1 MALFFTL
8 LPVYIMGN
16 LHCMSMCGPLVM
28 MIGRHRFRY
37 FYFLGRVLSFAL
49 AGMAAGGAGAV
60 VYSILHRYN
69 LAALA
74 SFIFGGAL
82 LYIGYK
88 SLFNKPLNTN
98 FRFLSGLNQA
108 ISILLLKDRPLA
120 TFLFGF
126 FTVALPCG
134 QTLLVFSACALA
146 GDAWVGLFNGFAFAL
161 LTSPSLFFSMQAH
174 VLFRNAKHHYNKII
188 GVSGLII
195 GLLAI
200 CRGLADLEVIPH
212 LILNAKYHIV
222 VY

>member
-1 MALFFTL
+1 
-8 LPVYIMGN
+8 
-16 LHCMSMCGPLVM
+16 MSMCGPLVM
-28 MIGRHRFRY
+28 MLGRHRFRY
-37 FYFLGRVLSFAL
+37 FYFLGRLLSYSL

-82 LYIGYK
+82 LYIGVK
-88 SLFNKPLNTN
+88 TLSNKPINAS
-98 FRFLSGLNQA
+98 FKFLSGFNQT
-108 ISILLLKDRPLA
+108 ISLLLLKDQPFA

-146 GDAWVGLFNGFAFAL
+146 GNAWVGLFNGFAFAL
-161 LTSPSLFFSMQAH
+161 LTSPSLFFAMQAH
-174 VLFRNAKHHYNKII
+174 ALFRNAKHHYNTII
-188 GVSGLII
+188 GVSGLVI
-195 GLLAI
+195 GLIAV
-200 CRGLADLEVIPH
+200 CRGLADLELIPH

-222 VY
+222 IF